1 MGRLVGLELFNFKS
15 YKGKCSIGF
24 GTSCFTSIIGPNGA
38 GKSNMMDA
46 ISFVL
51 GIKSSQLRSQ
61 NMKDLIYRGRLDNDV
76 DDVEQEF
83 NNDPTRAHVKIIY
96 EKDDGERM
104 EMKRSINSTGATEY
118 RINNKAVTSLQY
130 SALLKQENILI
141 KARNFLVFQGDVESI
156 ASQSPKDLTK
166 LIENISGSNEYT
178 KEFEDLKE
186 ELEKAHEYS
195 NSVFSRKRNL
205 SSESKQYKE
214 QMLEQEMFTRK
225 LLDKSNLIK
234 IIHLY
239 KLYHNEKKHND
250 LQISI
255 DNKRSELEEMN
266 KKLAKEEKAHSK
278 LIVEYSKSSLN
289 LKSEKSKSEKLV
301 ETIDSQKRRIIPFES
316 NKKSILSKI
325 NNTKSKI
332 KDIVNEIKNQEAVI
346 KNYELKLKEATK
358 LYKNFEDKIN
368 ASVSSLPTEAHDEYE
383 NLRSEFLANG
393 GSQLEEELSLLN
405 NEKDTIV
412 NAIKNFE
419 NQIDNSNSTIH
430 NAESRD
436 KNEFKNKLDSIN
448 SEINEL
454 LATRNEKIL
463 LKDELL
469 SKIDTCND
477 KELKLNSELR
487 EILVKLDDLSSKQR
501 ESNKQKKL
509 RENLSML
516 RNLLP
521 EHSIKGFVYELIRPS
536 QTKYED
542 ALITL
547 LGRHIDSVIV
557 DTSVT
562 AFKCIE
568 ILKEKRAGIATF
580 IPLDSININSIN
592 LNYLRS
598 IHPKAQPGVDIA
610 DYDDNSLEQAVQYM
624 IGDALVVDDLT
635 TARKLKWGHEF
646 KLDNKLVTIDAS
658 LINRT
663 GLMTG
668 GINSKRY
675 NASVT
680 WDKQELKKLSEV
692 KDDLMIEINKVNA
705 EKPKEMEINMI
716 TESIIEL
723 DDSLPVLRNQKENLE
738 RLLKD
743 KNTEISFLKDSV
755 DKVKES
761 IKLKNEDLAEVDGK
775 ISNVERQIKDISKGI
790 FSDFCKK
797 FKFKN
802 GIEDYINIHGAS
814 QRIRTKERTQFLKAI
829 STLSNQLEF
838 EKGTLNE
845 LISRKESLEEVLSE
859 LDSKFNENIDVKEQ
873 LEVELDEII
882 AEYQILKEDITKF
895 ENKLSEKQKSI
906 NEIESNINEI
916 KTDVTNVGNSILSIN
931 ELVLKVDIERVNML
945 KNCQVENILLPLKDG
960 FLDQI
965 SLNDTI
971 EELAKEI
978 YEKVEIEYELLNDK
992 LRESYNSKVEAE
1004 LSVKLE
1010 SIIEDLEKLTPNAKA
1025 AERLKDT
1032 ENRLRDFDKDFTKA
1046 RQKESKI
1053 NEKFNEIKG
1062 LRHEKFMNAFEHI
1075 SGRIDSIYKELTA
1088 NSSAP
1093 LGGSAYLTL
1102 EDEDE
1107 PYSAGVKYHAMP
1119 PSKRFRDME
1128 LLSGGEKT
1136 IAALA
1141 LLFAIHSFQPSPFF
1155 VLDEVDAALDSS
1167 NVNKIAN
1174 YIKKISSPTFQFIV
1188 ISLKNT
1194 LFEKSDALV
1203 GIYREQSEN
1212 SSRTLTLDLREY
1224 PEEENP
1230 IVGAAA

>member
-15 YKGKCSIGF
+15 YKGTCSIGF

-61 NMKDLIYRGRLDNDV
+61 NMKDLIYRGRLDNV
-76 DDVEQEF
+76 QEDS
-83 NNDPTRAHVKIIY
+83 NDPTRAHVKIIY

-104 EMKRSINSTGATEY
+104 EMKRSITSTGATEY

-141 KARNFLVFQGDVESI
+141 KARNFLVFQGDVELI

-178 KEFEDLKE
+178 KEFDDLKE
-186 ELEKAHEYS
+186 EMEKAHEYS

-214 QMLEQEMFTRK
+214 QMMEQEMFTRK

-255 DNKRSELEEMN
+255 DNKKSELEELN
-266 KKLAKEEKAHSK
+266 KKLAKEEKTHSK
-278 LIVEYSKSSLN
+278 LVVEYSKQSLN
-289 LKSEKSKSEKLV
+289 LKSEKLKSEKLV
-301 ETIDSQKRRIIPFES
+301 ESIDTQKRKIIPFES

-325 NNTKSKI
+325 NSTKLKI
-332 KDIVNEIKNQEAVI
+332 KDIVNEIKNQESII
-346 KNYELKLKEATK
+346 KAHELKLKEAKK

-368 ASVSSLPTEAHDEYE
+368 SSVSSLPTEAHDEYE
-383 NLRSEFLANG
+383 TLRSEFLANG

-405 NEKDTIV
+405 NEKDTII

-430 NAESRD
+430 STELRN

-454 LATRNEKIL
+454 LATKNEKIL

-469 SKIDTCND
+469 SRIDTCND

-516 RNLLP
+516 RNLVP
-521 EHSIKGFVYELIRPS
+521 ENSIKGFVYELIRPS

-547 LGRHIDSVIV
+547 LGRHIDSIIV

-598 IHPKAQPGVDIA
+598 IHPKAQPGVDVA
-610 DYDDNSLEQAVQYM
+610 EYDDNSLEQAVQYM

-668 GINSKRY
+668 GINNKRS
-675 NASVT
+675 ASIT
-680 WDKQELKKLSEV
+680 WDKQELKRLSEV
-692 KDDLMIEINKVNA
+692 KDNLLVEINKVNS
-705 EKPKEMEINMI
+705 ERPKEMEINTI

-723 DDSLPVLRNQKENLE
+723 DDTLPVLRNQKENLE
-738 RLLKD
+738 RLLND
-743 KNTEISFLKDSV
+743 KNTEISFLRESV
-755 DKVKES
+755 DKIKES
-761 IKLKNEDLAEVDGK
+761 IELKNEDLKESEGK
-775 ISNVERQIKDISKGI
+775 IKEVQKKIKDISKGI
-790 FSDFCKK
+790 FSEFCKK
-797 FKFKN
+797 YKFKN

-829 STLSNQLEF
+829 STLTNQVEF
-838 EKGTLNE
+838 EKGTLSD
-845 LISRKESLEEVLSE
+845 LIPRKKGLEDVLGDLE
-859 LDSKFNENIDVKEQ
+859 SKFNENVDVKEQ
-873 LEVELDEII
+873 LEVELDELI
-882 AEYQILKEDITKF
+882 AEYQILNEDITKF
-895 ENKLSEKQKSI
+895 EKKLAERQKSI
-906 NEIESNINEI
+906 TEIESNINDI
-916 KTDVTNVGNSILSIN
+916 KTETSSISNSILTIN

-965 SLNDTI
+965 SLTDKI
-971 EELAKEI
+971 EDLATEI
-978 YEKVEIEYELLNDK
+978 YDKVQIEYELLNDK

-1010 SIIEDLEKLTPNAKA
+1010 LIIEDLEKLTPNAKA
-1025 AERLKDT
+1025 AERLKET

-1053 NEKFNEIKG
+1053 NEKFNEIKS

-1075 SGRIDSIYKELTA
+1075 SGKIDSIYKELTA

-1119 PSKRFRDME
+1119 PLKRFRDME

-1212 SSRTLTLDLREY
+1212 SSRTLTLDLRDY

-1230 IVGAAA
+1230 IVAVQ